1 MTTHNP
7 IDDLFSKGLG
17 AYSEQPSEA
26 VWTGVEK
33 KLHARR
39 LWLRGFYLTGALL
52 VLIGLITLSIWLF
65 QYNTKPLTN
74 NKTALKQTS
83 APNNVLNETA
93 INVERKTDSG
103 LEADISEPFLPLT
116 KQDNKEAPHKI
127 SVETTSK
134 RNENKVAPVSL
145 PKVTADNNKPA
156 VIVQEAFTQQL
167 LPANENIGQKPTAE
181 PASIAISNATAEPAS
196 KTVAEEIAPASKLP
210 LKVQEENTAMVPE
223 VKPEATASVA
233 PAADIKTSETQ
244 QDSSAVETPL
254 NKPCVVPALPPATN
268 YSPYKPRFEV
278 LFYALPSY
286 VFRSYTG
293 QTDTENAFRRD
304 NEINPLFV
312 NYGMEFRCTLKNFTI
327 QTGVLQRQVGEK
339 YAYDYNFIQ
348 HIDTSA
354 GHYNVVITSHPD
366 SANPGNTIITFDSS
380 WVSVSDTTTAA
391 MKLNHLNVYKYME
404 IPFNLGYVLNFEQHQ
419 IGVSGGFSLG
429 LLSYASS
436 GLLNSSANEIMPI
449 ATGSPMLR
457 KMIYAYN
464 VSLFYGFHVNAQTTL
479 FMQAAYNQNLSG
491 ILKNTGFDVK
501 YRSADAKIGVM
512 FKL

>member
-17 AYSEQPSEA
+17 AYSEQPSEG

-33 KLHARR
+33 KLRARR
-39 LWLRGFYLTGALL
+39 MWFRGFYITGALL
-52 VLIGLITLSIWLF
+52 VLIGLITLSIWLY
-65 QYNTKPLTN
+65 QEPAMPISKNTPTLKPTPDH
-74 NKTALKQTS
+74 TDA
-83 APNNVLNETA
+83 LNETA
-93 INVERKTDSG
+93 LNPDNNQEDTHKTEPSSPLNMEQKKEGTPKFRGDNVTENNGNNGSQAASP
-103 LEADISEPFLPLT
+103 EASAE
-116 KQDNKEAPHKI
+116 
-127 SVETTSK
+127 
-134 RNENKVAPVSL
+134 
-145 PKVTADNNKPA
+145 NNKPA
-156 VIVQEAFTQQL
+156 IITQNPIVQRPTPVNEKLNAKPSAEA
-167 LPANENIGQKPTAE
+167 
-181 PASIAISNATAEPAS
+181 
-196 KTVAEEIAPASKLP
+196 V
-210 LKVQEENTAMVPE
+210 
-223 VKPEATASVA
+223 
-233 PAADIKTSETQ
+233 PAADSHTTVEPVTEEITPATLSLQKEPDENSAAVPEINKDVAPVPLPVTEEKTAEAPH
-244 QDSSAVETPL
+244 DSVTAA
-254 NKPCVVPALPPATN
+254 ALKDNTGAIPPPPPATN

-286 VFRSYTG
+286 VFKSYTG
-293 QTDTENAFRRD
+293 LTDTENNFRRE

-327 QTGVLQRQVGEK
+327 QTGVVQRQVGEK
-339 YAYDYNFIQ
+339 YAYDYSFIQ

-354 GHYNVVITSHPD
+354 GHYNVVVTSHPD
-366 SANPGNTIITFDSS
+366 TANPGNTIITFDSS

-391 MKLNHLNVYKYME
+391 MKLNHLNVYKYIE

-419 IGVSGGFSLG
+419 IGVSSGVSLG

-436 GLLNSSANEIMPI
+436 GLLNNSANEIIPI

-464 VSLFYGFHVNAQTTL
+464 VSLYYGFHVNAQTTL

>member
-17 AYSEQPSEA
+17 TYSEQPSEA

-33 KLHARR
+33 KLRARR
-39 LWLRGFYLTGALL
+39 MWFRGFYLTGALL
-52 VLIGLITLSIWLF
+52 VLIGLVTLSIWLY
-65 QYNTKPLTN
+65 QEPATPIAMNTTTLKPTPGQ
-74 NKTALKQTS
+74 KD
-83 APNNVLNETA
+83 VLNETA
-93 INVERKTDSG
+93 LNPDNNHVVTHTTEPSSFLNTEKKKEESPKLNGENVTENNGNKGTQATSPKASAEKNKPAITAQNPIVQQLTPVNEKINAKSSAEAAPVADPHKTVE
-103 LEADISEPFLPLT
+103 PLT
-116 KQDNKEAPHKI
+116 ESVTEEITPAPLSSQKKPDENSAVAPEINNEVAPVTPPVAEEMTTEAPHD
-127 SVETTSK
+127 SV
-134 RNENKVAPVSL
+134 
-145 PKVTADNNKPA
+145 
-156 VIVQEAFTQQL
+156 
-167 LPANENIGQKPTAE
+167 
-181 PASIAISNATAEPAS
+181 ATAA
-196 KTVAEEIAPASKLP
+196 
-210 LKVQEENTAMVPE
+210 LKDNSGVIP
-223 VKPEATASVA
+223 P
-233 PAADIKTSETQ
+233 P
-244 QDSSAVETPL
+244 
-254 NKPCVVPALPPATN
+254 PPATN

-293 QTDTENAFRRD
+293 LTDTENKFRRE

-327 QTGVLQRQVGEK
+327 QTGVIQRQAGEK
-339 YAYDYNFIQ
+339 YAYDYSFIQ
-348 HIDTSA
+348 HIDTTA

-366 SANPGNTIITFDSS
+366 TANPGNTIITFDSS

-404 IPFNLGYVLNFEQHQ
+404 IPFNLGYVLNLEQHQ
-419 IGVSGGFSLG
+419 IGVSGGVSLG

-449 ATGSPMLR
+449 ATGSPML
-457 KMIYAYN
+457 KKVIYAYN
-464 VSLFYGFHVNAQTTL
+464 VSLYYGFHVNAQTTL